1 MSKRV
6 KLALNIG
13 IPDARKYG
21 LTEVREGKVVSVED
35 AAARELIAKGWASE
49 PDEPS
54 PQSAPAE
61 GVEAEAPEP
70 VDLDAMT
77 KEDLHV
83 FAQHNAIDGVS
94 MAQSKDDMLRTIKR
108 ALRK

>member
-13 IPDARKYG
+13 INDAKRYG

-35 AAARELIAKGWASE
+35 AAARELIGKGWASE

-61 GVEAEAPEP
+61 GAEAEAPEP
-70 VDLDAMT
+70 VDLDSMT

-83 FAQHNAIDGVS
+83 FAQHNAIEGVT
-94 MAQSKDDMLRTIKR
+94 MAQAKDDMIRTIKR
-108 ALRK
+108 AQRK